1 MCSLVKTA
9 SRTDFFE
16 RKKFGMNEIVTKVKE
31 FFDSQKWH
39 YDYFEEDCV
48 FQSGVQ
54 INETSGLMVHAIIG
68 EAAFTVTAASDVE
81 VNPENYVE
89 AAAFLNEINARLLL
103 GCLVLDSETGVLFFR
118 VGQNC
123 IDQAP
128 TAKVVEDAFMYPISF
143 MDENYAAIAGF
154 LSGSLSA
161 GEALEQVFAQEA

>member
-1 MCSLVKTA
+1 
-9 SRTDFFE
+9 
-16 RKKFGMNEIVTKVKE
+16 MNEIAAKVKE
-31 FFDSQKWH
+31 FFDAQKWQ
-39 YDYFEEDCV
+39 YDYFEEDNV

-54 INETSGLMVHAIIG
+54 LNENSGLMIHAIIG
-68 EAAFTVTAASDVE
+68 EAAFTVTAASDLE
-81 VNPENYVE
+81 IKPENYME

-128 TAKVVEDAFMYPISF
+128 TTNVVEDAFMYPISF